1 MSGNTSVVCLPRGII
16 SLIRQFIY
24 RKIAKL
30 VLRRI
35 KNPVI
40 QVAKMKKLLLN
51 VFMIFTMKSRLAKAI
66 IPLTVTTIALLSGCS
81 TTGSGEEAHKSWPA
95 EKLYESAK
103 DEIEAGDYELAIE
116 YLETIEARYPFGKLA
131 EQAQL
136 ETAYAYFKY
145 KEYDSAIAAAERFI
159 KLQPSHP
166 NVDYAYYIRGLAAY
180 HKNDTPFDILAPQD
194 PAERD
199 PSSTRDSFNYFA
211 ELVKKFPDSKYVPD
225 AIERMKYQR
234 NTLAKQEVMI
244 ASYYMR
250 RGAYVAAVNRA
261 KYVVENYPQ
270 TPAVPDALSVLSKA
284 YSELQMHD
292 LASDTQRVLQLN
304 FPAYKPEQKP
314 EIESD

>member
-1 MSGNTSVVCLPRGII
+1 VTGIEPVRI
-16 SLIRQFIY
+16 ITFITAITIY
-24 RKIAKL
+24 
-30 VLRRI
+30 
-35 KNPVI
+35 
-40 QVAKMKKLLLN
+40 LL
-51 VFMIFTMKSRLAKAI
+51 A
-66 IPLTVTTIALLSGCS
+66 GCS
-81 TTGSGEEAHKSWPA
+81 TTGDTEEPHKKWSA

-103 DEIEAGDYELAIE
+103 KEIKAGDYELAIE
-116 YLETIEARYPFGKLA
+116 YLETIESRYPFGKLA

-145 KEYDSAIAAAERFI
+145 KEYDSAIAAADRFI

-211 ELVKKFPDSKYVPD
+211 ELVQKFPDSKYVPD
-225 AIERMKYQR
+225 AVERMKFQR
-234 NTLAKQEVMI
+234 NTLANHEVLI
-244 ASYYMR
+244 AGYYMK

-270 TPAVPDALSVLSKA
+270 TPAVPDALVVLSKA
-284 YSELQMHD
+284 YTQLQMHD
-292 LASDTQRVLQLN
+292 LANDTQRVLQLN
-304 FPAYKPEQKP
+304 FPDYKPETTDITAD
-314 EIESD
+314 E

>member
-1 MSGNTSVVCLPRGII
+1 MQKLKHSSPLASGTAYRPVPLVIFII
-16 SLIRQFIY
+16 MLIIMAQ
-24 RKIAKL
+24 
-30 VLRRI
+30 
-35 KNPVI
+35 
-40 QVAKMKKLLLN
+40 
-51 VFMIFTMKSRLAKAI
+51 
-66 IPLTVTTIALLSGCS
+66 LTGCS
-81 TTGSGEEAHKSWPA
+81 STGDSDEEPHKSWSA

-103 DEIEAGDYELAIE
+103 KEFNAGDYELAIE

-136 ETAYAYFKY
+136 ETAYAYYKY
-145 KEYDSAIAAAERFI
+145 KEYDSAIAAADRFI

-180 HKNDTPFDILAPQD
+180 HKNDTPFDLLAPQD

-211 ELVKKFPDSKYVPD
+211 ELAKKFPDSKYVPD
-225 AIERMKYQR
+225 AVERMKYQR
-234 NTLAKQEVMI
+234 NILAKHEVLI
-244 ASYYMR
+244 ASYYMK

-270 TPAVPDALSVLSKA
+270 TPAIPDALALLSEA

-292 LASDTQRVLQLN
+292 LASDTQKVLQLN
-304 FPAYKPEQKP
+304 FPDYNPQIKLENS
-314 EIESD
+314 ED